1 MPEISEQILPLKKI
15 ENLNDRIKKLCG
27 KMCKIVLTFPSV
39 VGKPFYTCVET
50 SLNMPKGFMILEIW
64 LFSYKWIK

>member
-27 KMCKIVLTFPSV
+27 KMFKTVLTFPSV
-39 VGKPFYTCVET
+39 VGKPIYRCVET
-50 SLNMPKGFMILEIW
+50 SLNMPKGFVVLEIW
-64 LFSYKWIK
+64 FFSYK